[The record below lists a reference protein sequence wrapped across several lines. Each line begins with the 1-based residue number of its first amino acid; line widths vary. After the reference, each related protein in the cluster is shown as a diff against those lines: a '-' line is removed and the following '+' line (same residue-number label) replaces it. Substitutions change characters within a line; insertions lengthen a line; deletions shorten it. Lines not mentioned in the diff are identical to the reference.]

1 MNKEI
6 KYARFYDISNKLN
19 PEFSSLEYLTSEME
33 ETIDEKTKA
42 YIKENNLNFGDI
54 LFVGSSYEGRQQ
66 YGFKIVLEDGN
77 VGSGENGYSLP
88 FENFISKELKE
99 QKIKY
104 SKLFEEI
111 ENWDRNEDYWSPKIF
126 SEEISLD
133 FKESGLW

>member
-77 VGSGENGYSLP
+77 VGSGENGY
-88 FENFISKELKE
+88 
-99 QKIKY
+99 
-104 SKLFEEI
+104 
-111 ENWDRNEDYWSPKIF
+111 
-126 SEEISLD
+126 
-133 FKESGLW
+133 